1 MKKSDITKWN
11 ASLEKY
17 RKQCQKIISISNSIR
32 YVGIINEYGRTISGK
47 IKPGVKPLFSPN
59 QVRTEFSAI
68 ATTTKLREKSLTAIG
83 KSNYVILN
91 HKKVIILLVQ
101 NKKITYYITFNQKS
115 IPTKAIIEKIQKIS
129 TGG

>member
-17 RKQCQKIISISNSIR
+17 RKQCQKIISVSNSIR
-32 YVGIINEYGRTISGK
+32 YVGIINEYGRTISWK
-47 IKPGVKPLFSPN
+47 IKPGIKPLFSPN

-83 KSNYVILN
+83 KSNYAILN

-115 IPTKAIIEKIQKIS
+115 IPTKSIIEKIQKIS
-129 TGG
+129 TGV